1 MKSLKFLAVLFFFLV
16 VSNVSAQTTFEKWP
30 AIKTFHGV
38 MSQTFHPAEEGDLNP
53 IKTRSEEMVQKADAL
68 SKEAIP
74 AEFKTPAILASIKK
88 LQEGAKGL
96 DKLVKAKGSD
106 EATLKSLTA
115 LHDVFHEIVGLCYGQ
130 LFLFAQLL
138 KIKSFQQNK
147 IAKEFSKIKFYL

>member
-1 MKSLKFLAVLFFFLV
+1 MKSLKFLAVLCFFLV

-74 AEFKTPAILASIKK
+74 TEFKTPAILASIKK

-115 LHDVFHEIVGLCYGQ
+115 LHDVFHEIVGLCSEE
-130 LFLFAQLL
+130 
-138 KIKSFQQNK
+138 KH
-147 IAKEFSKIKFYL
+147 

>member
-88 LQEGAKGL
+88 LQECAKGL

-115 LHDVFHEIVGLCYGQ
+115 LHDVFHEIVGLCSEE
-130 LFLFAQLL
+130 
-138 KIKSFQQNK
+138 KH
-147 IAKEFSKIKFYL
+147 

>member
-16 VSNVSAQTTFEKWP
+16 ISNLSAQTTFEKWP

-88 LQEGAKGL
+88 LQAGAKSL

-115 LHDVFHEIVGLCYGQ
+115 LHDVFHEIVGLCSEE
-130 LFLFAQLL
+130 
-138 KIKSFQQNK
+138 KH
-147 IAKEFSKIKFYL
+147 

>member
-1 MKSLKFLAVLFFFLV
+1 MKSLKLLAVLCFFLV

-74 AEFKTPAILASIKK
+74 TEFKTPAILASIKK

-115 LHDVFHEIVGLCYGQ
+115 LHDVFHEIVGLCSEE
-130 LFLFAQLL
+130 
-138 KIKSFQQNK
+138 KH
-147 IAKEFSKIKFYL
+147 

>member
-88 LQEGAKGL
+88 LQEDAKGL
-96 DKLVKAKGSD
+96 DKLVKAKGSN

-115 LHDVFHEIVGLCYGQ
+115 LHDVFHEIVGLCSEE
-130 LFLFAQLL
+130 
-138 KIKSFQQNK
+138 KH
-147 IAKEFSKIKFYL
+147 

>member
-16 VSNVSAQTTFEKWP
+16 VSNVSAQTTFEKWL

-115 LHDVFHEIVGLCYGQ
+115 LHDVFHEIVGLCSEE
-130 LFLFAQLL
+130 
-138 KIKSFQQNK
+138 KH
-147 IAKEFSKIKFYL
+147 

>member
-88 LQEGAKGL
+88 LQEGAKCL

-115 LHDVFHEIVGLCYGQ
+115 LHDVFHEIVGLCSEE
-130 LFLFAQLL
+130 
-138 KIKSFQQNK
+138 KH
-147 IAKEFSKIKFYL
+147 